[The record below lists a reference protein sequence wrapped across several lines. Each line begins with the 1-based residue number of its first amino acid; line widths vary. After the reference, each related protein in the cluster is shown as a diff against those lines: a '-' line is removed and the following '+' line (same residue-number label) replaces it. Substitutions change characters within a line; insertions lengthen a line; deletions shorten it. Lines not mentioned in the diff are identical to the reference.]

1 MDLNTVWFLLI
12 GVLLAAYAAL
22 DGFDLGVGVM
32 HLFARSEQQR
42 RTGMAAIGP
51 VWDGNEVWLLTA
63 GGAMFAAF
71 PAVYA
76 TTFSGFYLAF
86 MLLLAALIF
95 RAVSIEFR
103 GQVDGV
109 VWRRVW
115 DIAFGLGSL
124 VPAVLYGVAIGNVLR
139 GLPIDADGALN
150 MPFLSLLN
158 PYALLVGA
166 LSLAMFVM
174 QGATFLAART
184 EGDLCKLSARWAIG
198 AWFTFVLLYIAATI
212 STLFVAPYLF
222 VGIVNK
228 PIFYVVPVA
237 LIMGIVGVPIALQAK
252 AFVRALL
259 FSTLSIVSLIG
270 LAGVGLFPRMV
281 PSSIDPANSLTIYNA
296 SATPLSHTVMLII
309 TLIGLPVVII
319 YTVFIYKVFMGK
331 IDLKRDHY

>member
-1 MDLNTVWFLLI
+1 MDLNVIWFLLI
-12 GVLLAAYAAL
+12 GVLLAVYAAL

-71 PAVYA
+71 PIVYA
-76 TTFSGFYLAF
+76 TVFSGFYLAF

-103 GQVDGV
+103 GQVDGKA
-109 VWRRVW
+109 WRRVW

-139 GLPIDADGALN
+139 GLPIDAAGALN

-166 LSLAMFVM
+166 LSLTMFVM

-184 EGDLCKLSARWAIG
+184 EGDLCKNSARWAAG
-198 AWFTFVLLYIAATI
+198 SWAAFVVLYVAATI
-212 STLFVAPYLF
+212 ATLFVAPHLF
-222 VGIVNK
+222 VGIVRE
-228 PIFYVVPVA
+228 PVFFVVPVA
-237 LIMGIVGVPIALQAK
+237 LILGVVGVPIALQAK

-296 SATPLSHTVMLII
+296 SATPLTHTVMLII
-309 TLIGLPVVII
+309 ALIGLPLVIA
-319 YTVFIYKVFMGK
+319 YTAFIYKVFMGK
-331 IDLKRDHY
+331 IEL

>member
-1 MDLNTVWFLLI
+1 MDLNVIWFLLI
-12 GVLLAAYAAL
+12 GVLLAVYAAL

-71 PAVYA
+71 PIVYA
-76 TTFSGFYLAF
+76 TVFSGFYLAF

-103 GQVDGV
+103 GQVDGKA
-109 VWRRVW
+109 WRRVW

-139 GLPIDADGALN
+139 GLPIDAAGALN

-166 LSLAMFVM
+166 LSLTMFVM

-184 EGDLCKLSARWAIG
+184 EGDLCKNSARWAAG
-198 AWFTFVLLYIAATI
+198 SWAAFVVLYVAATI
-212 STLFVAPYLF
+212 ATLFVAPYLF

-237 LIMGIVGVPIALQAK
+237 LILGVVGVPIALQAK

-270 LAGVGLFPRMV
+270 LVGVGLFPRMV

-319 YTVFIYKVFMGK
+319 YTVFIYTVFMGK
-331 IDLKRDHY
+331 VDLKRDHY